1 MWKWMLDWLGYIYLG
16 MLILFLVGFYTTT
29 PPAFQKF
36 SFMVQVATALF
47 LVFRFNPYRKEK
59 QLTSVDRRI
68 ILYAAYFIL
77 LSSFTDYI
85 NLFMVQFQ
93 KIVTETT
100 GQIMSRVYLK

>member
-1 MWKWMLDWLGYIYLG
+1 MWKWMLDWLGYIYLA
-16 MLILFLVGFYTTT
+16 MMILFLVGFYTTT
-29 PPAFQKF
+29 PPAFQTF

-47 LVFRFNPYRKEK
+47 LLVRFNPYRKEK
-59 QLTSVDRRI
+59 QLTSVDRTI

-85 NLFMVQFQ
+85 NLFMLKFQ

-100 GQIMSRVYLK
+100 GQIMNRVYLK